1 MARKTLANC
10 LLDEFMVQ
18 AYKTREAFYALYH
31 AVNVDAI
38 REQYGAERDAAD
50 TDEERRDIS
59 RRFVDD
65 LLRRLML
72 YHAKELLPVIAA
84 LGFLTQEEAKALP
97 AAEAMEIVTEC
108 ITNKSVMTFFIRLER
123 LAADA
128 TGGILPLL
136 LLIASAASGG
146 TTSETASQS
155 KTSGTS
161 AETSASAISQT
172 VSEAQ

>member
-1 MARKTLANC
+1 MERKTLVNC
-10 LLDEFMVQ
+10 PLDEFMVQ

-31 AVNVDAI
+31 AVNMDAI

-50 TDEERRDIS
+50 TEDERRDIS

-84 LGFLTQEEAKALP
+84 LGFMTQEEAKALP
-97 AAEAMEIVTEC
+97 AVDAMEIVTEC
-108 ITNKSVMTFFIRLER
+108 ITNNSVLTFFIRLER
-123 LAADA
+123 LVGDA

-136 LLIASAASGG
+136 LLIASAASGE
-146 TTSETASQS
+146 TTSATASQS
-155 KTSGTS
+155 KTSETS
-161 AETSASAISQT
+161 AETSASAISRT
-172 VSEAQ
+172 V